1 MAHVS
6 HRLSNSFQGALA
18 GGGDPATSPLY
29 VFGPFLRLIV
39 VAGVASITFGASVW
53 LVVITVATVSAMYR
67 QVMIWVTDGSGGSGL
82 NEEEFGGWAV
92 KINAGITFVE
102 YTLTFLVSVAALVTL
117 LTDRYPV
124 LNEHVLGFQ
133 NRTLLAVALTVLI
146 GWLVNRGPR
155 TAARA
160 FGPATLGVLV
170 LLWAMVFATIWKLGF
185 RLPSLDL
192 RAFHPQYWRFTFG
205 GYARLLALMTGIEVF
220 ANLVAAYEGTARE
233 KSSKAF
239 RSLMI
244 IMGTTCATMLI
255 VGPAILDLSV
265 PGNTHVSVFTQ
276 TMDRLLPSPLPYL
289 GTLVGIVVLG
299 SASAA
304 SAQGLQ
310 NLALGLRYRNYIP
323 APLGQRNRFDV
334 ADKPVWIQVGIV
346 VTCYLAFGTKEETYL
361 ALYAIGVFVL
371 LSMTG
376 WAAAKRLLRATR
388 AQFSLAYVGSLSG
401 TIIAALLTTGST
413 IIIFIERFREGAWSY
428 IFFIPILYAA
438 FTYFR
443 TRLGAPV
450 PLEDHLG
457 RLFVGQ
463 YLLPYQREG
472 RPEEETVFQDVM
484 VPLDS
489 SSLAES
495 ALPMAESICRSF
507 DSRLTLVSS
516 RRRPGEP
523 QPMAAVG
530 EEKGNQPNDLGHYLE
545 QVAWQMRQSGIEV
558 DLAVSIGD
566 PEKVVTHLAQDVG
579 ADLIIMTTHGKSGV
593 ERTFVSD
600 VAEKIISRAR
610 TPVLLI
616 RPTEEW
622 RSRRTH
628 FKGLLVNLDGSQS
641 AERVLRY
648 ARTIAGKFQSEM
660 LLLAV
665 PEADSDEP
673 KLRKYTE
680 SVAAA
685 LRTRGF
691 HVRSMV
697 TGSGPART
705 IVSVSESEGVDLI
718 MLATHGRGGLGRHVA
733 IGSVADRVIQVTQV
747 PVFLVPA
754 RR

>member
-39 VAGVASITFGASVW
+39 VGGVASITFGASVW

-67 QVMIWVTDGSGGSGL
+67 QVMRWVTDGSGGSGL
-82 NEEEFGGWAV
+82 SEEEFGGWAV

-117 LTDRYPV
+117 ITDRYPV
-124 LNEHVLGFQ
+124 LNERVLGFQ
-133 NRTLLAVALTVLI
+133 NRTLLAIALTVLI

-170 LLWAMVFATIWKLGF
+170 LLWAMIIATIWKLGF

-192 RAFHPQYWRFTFG
+192 QAFHPQYWKFTFG

-220 ANLVAAYEGTARE
+220 ANLVAAYQGTAQE
-233 KSSKAF
+233 KSRKAF
-239 RSLMI
+239 RSLLI

-255 VGPAILDLSV
+255 VGPAILELSD
-265 PGNTHVSVFTQ
+265 PTQEHVSVFTQ

-289 GTLVGIVVLG
+289 GTLIGIVVLG

-310 NLALGLRYRNYIP
+310 NLALGLRYRHYIP

-346 VTCYLAFGTKEETYL
+346 VACYLAFGTKEETYL

-376 WAAAKRLLRATR
+376 WAAAKRLLRVTR
-388 AQFSLAYVGSLSG
+388 TQPSFDHLGSLAG
-401 TIIAALLTTGST
+401 TIVAALLTSGAT
-413 IIIFIERFREGAWSY
+413 IIIVIERFQEGAWTY
-428 IFFIPILYAA
+428 LLFIPILYAA

-443 TRLGAPV
+443 QRLGEPV
-450 PLEDHLG
+450 PLDEHLG

-472 RPEEETVFQDVM
+472 RPEQEQIFYDLV
-484 VPLDS
+484 VPLDGS
-489 SSLAES
+489 PLAES
-495 ALPMAESICRSF
+495 ALPVAERICRSF
-507 DSRLTLVSS
+507 DCHLTLVSS
-516 RRRPGEP
+516 REPGDL
-523 QPMAAVG
+523 QAATGSG
-530 EEKGNQPNDLGHYLE
+530 EDTSSQRNDAENYLN
-545 QVAWQMRQSGIEV
+545 QVAGQLRLAHLEV
-558 DLAVSIGD
+558 DLTTEAGH
-566 PEKVVTHLAQDVG
+566 PEQVVPILAQDVG
-579 ADLIIMTTHGKSGV
+579 ADLIVMTTHGRSGV
-593 ERTFVSD
+593 ERTFLSS
-600 VAEKIISRAR
+600 ASEKIIRRAR

-628 FKGLLVNLDGSQS
+628 FTRLLVSLDGSQS

-648 ARTIAGKFQSEM
+648 ARTIARKFQSEI

-665 PEADSDEP
+665 PEADSEEP

-685 LRTRGF
+685 LRTNGF
-691 HVRSMV
+691 LVRSIV

-718 MLATHGRGGLGRHVA
+718 MLATHGRGGLVRHVP
-733 IGSVADRVIQVTQV
+733 IGSVADRIIQITQV

-754 RR
+754 RM

>member
-1 MAHVS
+1 
-6 HRLSNSFQGALA
+6 
-18 GGGDPATSPLY
+18 
-29 VFGPFLRLIV
+29 
-39 VAGVASITFGASVW
+39 
-53 LVVITVATVSAMYR
+53 
-67 QVMIWVTDGSGGSGL
+67 
-82 NEEEFGGWAV
+82 
-92 KINAGITFVE
+92 
-102 YTLTFLVSVAALVTL
+102 
-117 LTDRYPV
+117 
-124 LNEHVLGFQ
+124 
-133 NRTLLAVALTVLI
+133 
-146 GWLVNRGPR
+146 
-155 TAARA
+155 
-160 FGPATLGVLV
+160 
-170 LLWAMVFATIWKLGF
+170 
-185 RLPSLDL
+185 
-192 RAFHPQYWRFTFG
+192 
-205 GYARLLALMTGIEVF
+205 
-220 ANLVAAYEGTARE
+220 
-233 KSSKAF
+233 
-239 RSLMI
+239 
-244 IMGTTCATMLI
+244 
-255 VGPAILDLSV
+255 
-265 PGNTHVSVFTQ
+265 
-276 TMDRLLPSPLPYL
+276 
-289 GTLVGIVVLG
+289 
-299 SASAA
+299 
-304 SAQGLQ
+304 
-310 NLALGLRYRNYIP
+310 
-323 APLGQRNRFDV
+323 
-334 ADKPVWIQVGIV
+334 
-346 VTCYLAFGTKEETYL
+346 
-361 ALYAIGVFVL
+361 
-371 LSMTG
+371 
-376 WAAAKRLLRATR
+376 
-388 AQFSLAYVGSLSG
+388 
-401 TIIAALLTTGST
+401 LLTTGST

-472 RPEEETVFQDVM
+472 RPEEETVFRDVM

-516 RRRPGEP
+516 QRPGELRP
-523 QPMAAVG
+523 TEVVG

-545 QVAWQMRQSGIEV
+545 QVSWQMRQSGIEV
-558 DLAVSIGD
+558 DLAVSTGD

-579 ADLIIMTTHGKSGV
+579 ADLIVMTTHGKSGG

-628 FKGLLVNLDGSQS
+628 FKRLLVNLDGSQS

-680 SVAAA
+680 SVATA